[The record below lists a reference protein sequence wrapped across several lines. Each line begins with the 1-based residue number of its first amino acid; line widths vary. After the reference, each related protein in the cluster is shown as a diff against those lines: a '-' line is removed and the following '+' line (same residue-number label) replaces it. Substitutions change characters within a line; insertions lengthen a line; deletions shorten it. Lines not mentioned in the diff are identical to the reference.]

1 MPDYLQ
7 TGVTTVKDVLHYF
20 TERSKSADN
29 LRNNI
34 LREFRDNLKLLE
46 HRNKDG
52 VNSLALLQKLSVEAI
67 GKAYSANYKFEKLC
81 EGPKQLPASLVMHK
95 AQQKYVG
102 WTAAQFIYNIEGR
115 INDLH
120 NLPNLYSD
128 LQKAPIN
135 LSLRLDN
142 LYHQLLLFGVFISKK
157 S

>member
-7 TGVTTVKDVLHYF
+7 ISVSTVKDLLQYF
-20 TERSKSADN
+20 TDRSKSADN

-46 HRNKDG
+46 HRNKAG
-52 VNSLALLQKLSVEAI
+52 VNSIALLQKLSVAAI
-67 GKAYSANYKFEKLC
+67 GKAYADNYKFDKLC
-81 EGPKQLPASLVMHK
+81 EGPKQLPASLIMHK

-102 WTAAQFIYNIEGR
+102 WTATQFIYNIEGR

-128 LQKAPIN
+128 LQTAPIN
-135 LSLRLDN
+135 LALRLDN
-142 LYHQLLLFGVFISKK
+142 LYYQLLLFGLFISKK